1 MVPPN
6 FNLNALASV
15 PFLEGLHPDDLHA
28 LAPRI
33 ESCTYEKGETLFLMG
48 DRGGALLIVMSGA
61 VELFIYDDNE
71 SRIVLSTVT
80 TGGFFG
86 EVSLFDDGLRTT
98 NAIAT
103 EDTHALILRQEVI
116 VDFLRKHPDAAI
128 HMISVLSRRLR
139 DNTNLL
145 VGGKSRKAYDVLR
158 EQRSSLWDK
167 IADRASRVVGSWRYL
182 AALAVLVIVWIT
194 LNITNLVGMW
204 DRPYEFNVLNLTIT
218 ILGSL
223 QVPLILMAQR
233 RQDDYS
239 QIAADLEYEVNL
251 KAQLSVLEVHRKLE
265 WLRES
270 MLDQTARLE
279 RLETDYLGRR
289 EKSSAGTPPSL

>member
-1 MVPPN
+1 MSAVN
-6 FNLNALASV
+6 FNLSSLSSV

-33 ESCTYEKGETLFLMG
+33 ETHHYEKGETLFLMG
-48 DRGGALLIVMSGA
+48 DKGGALLIVVSGA
-61 VELFIYDDNE
+61 VELFIYDENE

-80 TGGFFG
+80 VGGFFG

-98 NAIAT
+98 NAMAT
-103 EDTHALILRQEVI
+103 EETDVLVLRQEVI

-145 VGGKSRKAYDVLR
+145 VGGKTKKAYDLLR
-158 EQRSSLWDK
+158 EQRSSNWDR
-167 IADRASRVVGSWRYL
+167 IADEASRIVGSWRYL
-182 AALAVLVIVWIT
+182 AALAVLVVLWMS
-194 LNITNLVGMW
+194 LNVTQLIGPW
-204 DRPYEFNVLNLTIT
+204 DRPFEFNVLNLTIT
-218 ILGSL
+218 ILGAI

-239 QIAADLEYEVNL
+239 KIAADLEYEVNL
-251 KAQLSVLEVHRKLE
+251 KSQLSVLEVHRKLE

-279 RLETDYLGRR
+279 RLETDYLSKR
-289 EKSSAGTPPSL
+289 EKSTATTPPN